1 MRRLSIGR
9 LIGIAFLATVVTLL
23 SFDTTQACWLWGRL
37 RHRCP
42 PVVCAPVRVAHRD
55 NVLSGS
61 GGLRMLHLHVPSS
74 VVYELPTCSPCPTAA
89 APSSVA
95 RQSLAKR
102 SSPIVV
108 RWRPVANRL
117 WSRIPWN
124 RHRVRT
130 KHRRSWN
137 PRRRSKN
144 RHRLWR
150 KLTPVD
156 VPEPPAEDDRRAFWT
171 NRSFCRPSTKSR
183 SWTQT
188 LPAEE
193 AMEATE
199 PAPLED
205 DLDIFGEEPAADAV
219 TPPADTAPATRQL
232 PRRYLFGSGDRCRCS
247 CTRRS
252 FPADV
257 PSEEGADALDD
268 LFGDASDAGTPAA
281 AAAEEPMADDLFGD
295 LDAATPTETPAVDEP
310 AADDL
315 LPLDELPADDAAP
328 VESRMI
334 WMTCSANA
342 RTKARTKKSLLLPSV
357 ASRPAS
363 AMSFRIWTDNTGN
376 YQTVGQ
382 LVQVSDSHVR
392 LLKDNGRFSTVPRTR
407 LSQADL
413 AYVDQMVKLL
423 GLQITSQLAAR

>member
-1 MRRLSIGR
+1 MES
-9 LIGIAFLATVVTLL
+9 
-23 SFDTTQACWLWGRL
+23 
-37 RHRCP
+37 
-42 PVVCAPVRVAHRD
+42 
-55 NVLSGS
+55 
-61 GGLRMLHLHVPSS
+61 
-74 VVYELPTCSPCPTAA
+74 
-89 APSSVA
+89 APSTDET
-95 RQSLAKR
+95 
-102 SSPIVV
+102 PTIME
-108 RWRPVANRL
+108 PVPTVEEPTPA
-117 WSRIPWN
+117 
-124 RHRVRT
+124 VEEAA
-130 KHRRSWN
+130 
-137 PRRRSKN
+137 
-144 RHRLWR
+144 
-150 KLTPVD
+150 PVD
-156 VPEPPAEDDRRAFWT
+156 VPEPPAEDDLVDEPVVLPALDEE
-171 NRSFCRPSTKSR
+171 PILDE
-183 SWTQT
+183 T

-219 TPPADTAPATRQL
+219 TPPADTAPATDNSL
-232 PRRYLFGSGDRCRCS
+232 DDIFSDPGTDAAAPTLDEAV
-247 CTRRS
+247 
-252 FPADV
+252 PADA

-281 AAAEEPMADDLFGD
+281 AAAEEPMADDLFRD

-328 VESRMI
+328 VESDDLDDLFGERSHEGPNQEVSVA
-334 WMTCSANA
+334 TC
-342 RTKARTKKSLLLPSV
+342 V